1 MLRTTARRRALVL
14 ALALLGGTSL
24 AACTGAPGQDAGRRA
39 PAAADPAA
47 RADLR
52 GFYGQKLAWRPC
64 GDVQCASLTVPMDY
78 SRPGDGRTFVL
89 PVAKAA
95 TAVPGKRLGSLVLNP
110 GGPGEPGA
118 KLVEDGVAD
127 ELGPGVRER
136 FDVVSFDP
144 RGVGGSE
151 PALTC
156 RAGDDSAVPD
166 AAPPYPRTGAER
178 EAALVAARAQ
188 AAACR
193 KASGPL
199 LPHVGTVD
207 AARDLDVLRAALG
220 ERALTYVGWSYGTSL
235 GTSYAEQFPRRVRAM
250 VLDGAVD
257 PSLDWRQRVLGQSTG
272 FRDAV
277 EEYADSCADVVG
289 DGCPG
294 ASPGEIRALIDRLV
308 ERTRREPLPVDGSEE
323 GLDAAGLVEALS
335 LSMYTPEAQW
345 EGLSGALRAAD
356 AGDGTRLAAL
366 AAGEEESPDDTGTDA
381 DQQAPEAD
389 SEQGTT
395 GAGADADS
403 EQETTGPDSDSD
415 YEQEAIGSDSEQEA
429 TGSDSDQEAT
439 GSDSDQKSPGADPD
453 ASAAPASGVPEDNS
467 EAAMIA
473 VNCLDVPHP
482 RDARAYWDALAPAHR
497 AAGLYGTSGVTAELV
512 CEDWP
517 AGAQRPHRVAA
528 AGVPPVL
535 VVGTT
540 GDPATPYAEAVSL
553 ARQFPG
559 GMLLTF
565 DAPGHTGYGRD
576 ACVDRTVEAYLVS
589 LAKVRPG
596 TRACLSDQA
605 GSGSGAWCVRS
616 QGGGERQRGGGTSQ
630 R

>member
-14 ALALLGGTSL
+14 ALALLGSTSL
-24 AACTGAPGQDAGRRA
+24 AACTAGPAGDGGRPRA
-39 PAAADPAA
+39 SATPADPAA
-47 RADLR
+47 RPDLR
-52 GFYGQKLAWRPC
+52 RFYGQKLVWRPC
-64 GDVQCASLTVPMDY
+64 GDVRCASLTVPMDY
-78 SRPGDGRTFVL
+78 ARPGDGRTFVL
-89 PVAKAA
+89 PVARAA
-95 TAVPGKRLGSLVLNP
+95 TAVPGKRVGSLVLNP

-127 ELGPGVRER
+127 ELGKGVRDR

-156 RAGDDSAVPD
+156 LTEDDTEAGDSTEPGDGTEAGD
-166 AAPPYPRTGAER
+166 GTGAEEDRTGAADEAPLYPRTTAER
-178 EAALVAARAQ
+178 AEALAGARAQ

-207 AARDLDVLRAALG
+207 VARDLDVLRAALG
-220 ERALTYVGWSYGTSL
+220 EHRLTYVGWSYGTSL

-257 PSLDWRQRVLGQSTG
+257 PSLDWRQRALGQSAG

-289 DGCPG
+289 EGCPG
-294 ASPGEIRALIDRLV
+294 SSPGEIRALIDRLLD
-308 ERTRREPLPVDGSEE
+308 RTRREPLPVDGSED
-323 GLDAAGLVEALS
+323 GVGTAGLVDALS

-345 EGLSGALRAAD
+345 EGLSEALRAAD
-356 AGDGTRLAAL
+356 EGDGTKLAAL
-366 AAGEEESPDDTGTDA
+366 AADGVETPDTETDTAEDPA
-381 DQQAPEAD
+381 E
-389 SEQGTT
+389 
-395 GAGADADS
+395 
-403 EQETTGPDSDSD
+403 GPSDD
-415 YEQEAIGSDSEQEA
+415 
-429 TGSDSDQEAT
+429 
-439 GSDSDQKSPGADPD
+439 
-453 ASAAPASGVPEDNS
+453 VPEDNG
-467 EAAMIA
+467 EAALIA

-482 RDARAYWDALAPAHR
+482 RDAQAYWDALAPAHA
-497 AAGLYGTSGVTAELV
+497 AAGPYGTSGVTGELV

-517 AGAQRPHRVAA
+517 AGTQRPHRVSAP
-528 AGVPPVL
+528 GVPPVL

-559 GMLLTF
+559 GMLLSYE
-565 DAPGHTGYGRD
+565 APGHTGYGRD
-576 ACVDRTVEAYLVS
+576 ACVDAKVEAYLVS
-589 LAKVRPG
+589 LTRVRPG
-596 TRACLSDQA
+596 ATCAP
-605 GSGSGAWCVRS
+605 
-616 QGGGERQRGGGTSQ
+616 
-630 R
+630 